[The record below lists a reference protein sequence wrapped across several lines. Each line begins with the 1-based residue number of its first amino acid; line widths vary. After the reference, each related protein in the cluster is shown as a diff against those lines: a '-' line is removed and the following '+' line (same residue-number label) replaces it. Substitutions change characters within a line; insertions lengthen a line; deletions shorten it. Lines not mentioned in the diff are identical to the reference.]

1 METVTTRKNGTKTK
15 SLNIK
20 NLNLNK
26 MKKLLLVLLSFLAFN
41 LSYGQTD
48 SKEKELSNAEKFSS
62 KSGTLIEKEFLDVGT
77 LKKAEIKVIHYT
89 DLISNES
96 VSALRFE
103 YEVASSYSSDTKVAS
118 LDADEIDGLIKSI
131 KMMQE
136 KVFTSS
142 PTNYTEVTYK
152 SRGGF
157 EAGCYWS
164 KGDWG
169 TYLKLEKYDGKSYV
183 FLKKDDFPE
192 LLTLLEKAK
201 TLMK

>member
-1 METVTTRKNGTKTK
+1 MKN
-15 SLNIK
+15 
-20 NLNLNK
+20 
-26 MKKLLLVLLSFLAFN
+26 LLLVLLSFLAFN

-103 YEVASSYSSDTKVAS
+103 YEVAGSYSSDTKIAS

-164 KGDWG
+164 KGDWA
-169 TYLKLEKYDGKSYV
+169 TYLKLEKYDSKSYV

-192 LLTLLEKAK
+192 LLTLLEKVK

>member
-1 METVTTRKNGTKTK
+1 
-15 SLNIK
+15 
-20 NLNLNK
+20 
-26 MKKLLLVLLSFLAFN
+26 MKKLLVVLISIMAFTV
-41 LSYGQTD
+41 SYGQTD
-48 SKEKELSNAEKFSS
+48 TKEKELSNAEKFSS
-62 KSGTLIEKEFLDVGT
+62 KSGTLIEKEFVDVGT

-103 YEVASSYSSDTKVAS
+103 YEVAGSYSSDTKIAS

-136 KVFTSS
+136 SVFTST
-142 PTNYTEVTYK
+142 PTYYTEVTYK
-152 SRGGF
+152 SRSGF

-164 KGDWG
+164 KGDWS

>member
-1 METVTTRKNGTKTK
+1 
-15 SLNIK
+15 
-20 NLNLNK
+20 
-26 MKKLLLVLLSFLAFN
+26 MKKLLVVLMSIMAFTF
-41 LSYGQTD
+41 SYGQTVT
-48 SKEKELSNAEKFSS
+48 KEKELSNAEKFSS
-62 KSGTLIEKEFLDVGT
+62 KSGTLIEKEFVDVGT

-89 DLISNES
+89 DLISSES

-103 YEVASSYSSDTKVAS
+103 YEVAGSYSSDTKIAS

-136 KVFTSS
+136 KVFTST

-164 KGDWG
+164 KGDWS
-169 TYLKLEKYDGKSYV
+169 TYLKLEKYDGKSYI

-192 LLTLLEKAK
+192 LLSLLEKAK

>member
-1 METVTTRKNGTKTK
+1 
-15 SLNIK
+15 
-20 NLNLNK
+20 
-26 MKKLLLVLLSFLAFN
+26 MKHLLIVLLSFLVFN
-41 LSYGQTD
+41 LSYGQAD

-103 YEVASSYSSDTKVAS
+103 YEVAGSYSSDTKIAS

-136 KVFTSS
+136 NVFKSS

-164 KGDWG
+164 KGDWA

>member
-1 METVTTRKNGTKTK
+1 
-15 SLNIK
+15 
-20 NLNLNK
+20 
-26 MKKLLLVLLSFLAFN
+26 MKKLLIVLMSIMAFTV
-41 LSYGQTD
+41 SYGQTD
-48 SKEKELSNAEKFSS
+48 TKEKELSNAEKFSS
-62 KSGTLIEKEFLDVGT
+62 KSGTLIEKEFIDVGT

-103 YEVASSYSSDTKVAS
+103 YEVAGSYSSDTKIAS

-136 KVFTSS
+136 KVFTST

-164 KGDWG
+164 KGDWS

>member
-1 METVTTRKNGTKTK
+1 
-15 SLNIK
+15 
-20 NLNLNK
+20 